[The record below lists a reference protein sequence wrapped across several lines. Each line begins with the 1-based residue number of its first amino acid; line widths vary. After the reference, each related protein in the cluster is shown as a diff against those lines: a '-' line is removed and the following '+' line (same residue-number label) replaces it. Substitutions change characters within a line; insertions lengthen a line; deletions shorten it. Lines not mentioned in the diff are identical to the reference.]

1 MVQEDYAKIS
11 LLWVSVFSLTLLENA
26 CKIQESKEDDM
37 ATIND
42 YLAKHKNET
51 FEQFPFNEADIL
63 CLNELGY
70 FCFEDLDNTLDFS
83 KEVILHDILMPYEA
97 GEKVFNHSFLVTKAR
112 VELLKN
118 VASSQ
123 RFADLRL
130 SAYVNDVDVEYERQF
145 SAMIFSLPELNY
157 RQVVFRGT
165 DDTLIGWKEDFKLT
179 YVREI
184 PAHRAAVAYLE
195 SCLEKYAGKVTVSGH
210 SKGGNLALYAVAHVN
225 DLLRPQVEKVYM
237 LDAPGLQE
245 KGFDSEGYKAVR
257 ERVIVIRPEESIV
270 GIMLYNDIA
279 PIVVKSNA
287 TGIMQHALTSWQL
300 NEETGEF
307 VLAECQTA
315 LSQNLE
321 KTFKQ
326 WMTELSSQELK
337 VLFDTLFDTL
347 MSSGI
352 NSINDVT
359 IDRKFATKLAKSIAS
374 FYSVGTEKKMLL
386 AKSAKLFVEAF
397 VGHSKLGNF
406 RKDTIAFSL
415 PDFNSLLANLNNRKL
430 K

>member
-1 MVQEDYAKIS
+1 
-11 LLWVSVFSLTLLENA
+11 
-26 CKIQESKEDDM
+26 M

-42 YLAKHKNET
+42 YLDYNKNRS
-51 FEQFPFNEADIL
+51 FEDFAFNEADIL

-70 FCFEDLDNTLDFS
+70 FCFEELDASIDFS
-83 KEVILHDILMPYEA
+83 KEVNLHEVLMPYVT
-97 GEKVFNHSFLVTKAR
+97 GEKVFNPSFLVTKAR
-112 VELLKN
+112 VDLLKS
-118 VASSQ
+118 VVTSQ
-123 RFADLRL
+123 RFKNLVL
-130 SAYVNDVDVEYERQF
+130 SDYINDVDSEYERQF
-145 SAMIFSLPELNY
+145 SAMVFRLPELNHH
-157 RQVVFRGT
+157 QIVFRGT

-195 SCLEKYAGKVTVSGH
+195 SYLEKYAGKVTVSGH

-245 KGFDSEGYKAVR
+245 EGLDSEGYKAVR
-257 ERVIVIRPEESIV
+257 ERVTVIRPEESIV
-270 GIMLYNDIA
+270 GIMLYNDIT

-300 NEETGEF
+300 NEETGELI
-307 VLAECQTA
+307 LAECQTA

-352 NSINDVT
+352 NSINDVN
-359 IDRKFATKLAKSIAS
+359 IDRNFATKLAKSIAS

-397 VGHSKLGNF
+397 VGHSKFGSF
-406 RKDTIAFSL
+406 GKDSIPFSL
-415 PDFNSLLANLNNRKL
+415 PDFNSLLANLNNRKS